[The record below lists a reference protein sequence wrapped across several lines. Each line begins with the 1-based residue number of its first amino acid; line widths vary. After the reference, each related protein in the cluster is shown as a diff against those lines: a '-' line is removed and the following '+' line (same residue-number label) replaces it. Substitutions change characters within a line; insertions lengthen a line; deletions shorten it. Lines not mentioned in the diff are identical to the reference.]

1 MEETTSFD
9 FKDRQF
15 AIEISDTHVDVFI
28 YLIRS
33 KTLIFINVNS
43 SFCYTFSYLWFM
55 KWRKIE

>member
-43 SFCYTFSYLWFM
+43 SF
-55 KWRKIE
+55 R